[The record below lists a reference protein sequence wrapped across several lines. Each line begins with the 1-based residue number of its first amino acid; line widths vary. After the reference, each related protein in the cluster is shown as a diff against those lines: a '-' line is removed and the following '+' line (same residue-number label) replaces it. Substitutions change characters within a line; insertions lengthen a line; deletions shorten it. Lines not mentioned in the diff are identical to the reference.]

1 MPITVKNSTLFT
13 GGSFKA
19 VECQSFPS
27 DMNAEFHN
35 CLVIPGLADVHVHL
49 REPGFSYKET
59 IKTGSMAAAARIFD
73 PDPPDRLLPRLQVRA
88 GPEPPLHLLPAAV
101 ATRDLRFIHAR
112 SIGNLPPW
120 TEQNYRADY
129 QRLLNRDDRRLQF
142 ISRLLMKNGA
152 TLKGIRY
159 GI

>member
-1 MPITVKNSTLFT
+1 
-13 GGSFKA
+13 
-19 VECQSFPS
+19 
-27 DMNAEFHN
+27 
-35 CLVIPGLADVHVHL
+35 
-49 REPGFSYKET
+49 
-59 IKTGSMAAAARIFD
+59 MAAAARIFD

-88 GPEPPLHLLPAAV
+88 GPEPPLHLLPATV

-112 SIGNLPPW
+112 SHGNLPPW
-120 TEQNYRADY
+120 REQNYRADY
-129 QRLLNRDDRRLQF
+129 QRLLNRDDRRLQS